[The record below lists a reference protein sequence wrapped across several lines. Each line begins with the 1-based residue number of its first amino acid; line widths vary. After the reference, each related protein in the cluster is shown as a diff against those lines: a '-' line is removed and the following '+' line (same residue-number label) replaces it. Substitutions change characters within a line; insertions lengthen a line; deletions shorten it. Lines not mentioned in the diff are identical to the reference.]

1 MLYSFPPDLRK
12 LIELRLDSGRYSTED
27 EVLRDA
33 LRALAEEDEDL
44 VAVREAVAEW
54 RAGDVGTPLAEAFEQ
69 VRRTHDTK
77 GQGQAYLN

>member
-1 MLYSFPPDLRK
+1 MFYAFPPDLRK

-33 LRALAEEDEDL
+33 MRALAEEDEDL

-54 RAGDVGTPLAEAFEQ
+54 RAGDMGTPLAEAFDEVQ
-69 VRRTHDTK
+69 RRHEAK
-77 GQGQAYLN
+77 GQE

>member
-1 MLYSFPPDLRK
+1 MLYAFPPDLRK
-12 LIELRLDSGRYSTED
+12 LIELHLDSGRYATED

-69 VRRTHDTK
+69 VLRGHGAKR
-77 GQGQAYLN
+77 QE